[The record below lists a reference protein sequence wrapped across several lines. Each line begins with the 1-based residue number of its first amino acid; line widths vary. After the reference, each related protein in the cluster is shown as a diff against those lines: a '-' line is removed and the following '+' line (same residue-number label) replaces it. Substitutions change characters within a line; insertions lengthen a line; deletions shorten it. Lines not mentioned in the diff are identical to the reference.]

1 MAKLK
6 FPFEAK
12 LGKKRKAKKDWKVIA
27 IIGLL
32 LGNFAWDAYN
42 RVDQVKVE
50 TDKLIQ
56 VITKE

>member
-6 FPFEAK
+6 FPFTAT
-12 LGKKRKAKKDWKVIA
+12 LGKKRKVKKNWKTIA

-42 RVDQVKVE
+42 RVDKVRVE